1 MDPQNISI
9 TFPHVLIFFPL
20 LAGLITFL
28 FKKDATVKSWALFS
42 SIITL
47 CISLLSLYY
56 ANNKALSGLDF
67 NYEWLKYI
75 GASFSVSLDG
85 MGRLLTFLTAISF
98 PVIFV
103 ATYKNEYK
111 NSNAFYGLLLLTQ
124 AGLMG
129 VFVATDALIFY
140 FFWELAIIPVYF
152 LCSRW
157 GGEKRIQATFKFFI
171 YTFTGSLLMLIGIIY
186 MYLHTTSIH
195 DKAGT
200 LISEHSF
207 ALNYFYAVQLS
218 QIQQNWLFWLFFI
231 AFAIKMPVFPF
242 HTWQPD
248 TYEQSPSAVTMVLSG
263 VMVKMGLFGLIR
275 WLLPMFPL
283 AVAKFDNAVIILS
296 VIGIV
301 YASLL
306 AIRQDDLKRLVA
318 YSSIA
323 HIGLM
328 CATIF
333 TTKQIGLEGV
343 MIQMFN
349 HGINIIGLWIVI
361 ELIEKQL
368 GVRKISQLGGVA
380 HKAPVLTIMLV
391 VIAFANIALPLTN
404 AFVGEFMMFSGLFQ
418 FNVWFAVAALV
429 SIILAA
435 VYTLNMVQKV
445 FYGQANSLTA
455 TIKEISVNEKI
466 ALGIVVV
473 AIFLTGIYPQPIF
486 DLTKDTVTE
495 IITKFK

>member
-1 MDPQNISI
+1 MDQNIWV

-20 LAGLITFL
+20 LAGLVTFL
-28 FKKDATVKSWALFS
+28 FKKDANVKSWALFS

-47 CISLLSLYY
+47 CISLFSLYY
-56 ANNKALSGLDF
+56 ANNKALSGLVF
-67 NYEWLKYI
+67 NYEWMKHI

-85 MGRLLTFLTAISF
+85 MGRMLTLLTAISF
-98 PVIFV
+98 PIIFV
-103 ATYKNEYK
+103 ATYNTQYK
-111 NSNAFYGLLLLTQ
+111 NANIFYGLLLLTQ

-129 VFVATDALIFY
+129 VFVAADALVFY

-157 GGEKRIQATFKFFI
+157 GGEKRVQATFKFFI
-171 YTFTGSLLMLIGIIY
+171 YTFTGSLLMLFGIVY
-186 MYLHTTSIH
+186 MYLQTPAIH
-195 DKAGT
+195 DNAGA

-207 ALNYFYAVQLS
+207 SMNYFYSVQLS
-218 QIQQNWLFWLFFI
+218 SIEQNWLFWLFFI

-248 TYEQSPSAVTMVLSG
+248 TYEQSPTAVTMVLSG

-275 WLLPMFPL
+275 WLLPMFPE
-283 AVAKFDNAVIILS
+283 AVAKFDNIVIILS
-296 VIGIV
+296 ITGIV

-306 AIRQDDLKRLVA
+306 ATRQDDLKRLVA

-328 CATIF
+328 CAAIF
-333 TTKQIGLEGV
+333 TTKEIGLEGV

-349 HGINIIGLWIVI
+349 HGINIIGLWIAI
-361 ELIEKQL
+361 EMIEKQL
-368 GVRKISQLGGVA
+368 GVRKISELGGVA
-380 HKAPVLTIMLV
+380 QKAPILTIMFV

-404 AFVGEFMMFSGLFQ
+404 AFVGEFMMFSGLFTL
-418 FNVWFAVAALV
+418 NVWFATIALL

-435 VYTLNMVQKV
+435 MYTLNMVQKV
-445 FYGQANSLTA
+445 LYGQANLLTGKM
-455 TIKEISVNEKI
+455 KEISVNERI
-466 ALGIVVV
+466 ALSIVVV
-473 AIFLTGIYPQPIF
+473 AIFLMGIYQQPLF
-486 DLTKDTVTE
+486 DLTKDTVTD
-495 IITKFK
+495 IITRFK